1 KAPEAAPTPRPT
13 RPGPTP
19 PRKPAQGNSQKR
31 EKRTSSGLPPP
42 RCEQGLSPAERSLR
56 APTSVGGE
64 KRLFYTLKEAAALL
78 HISPETYYRG
88 VREGRFP
95 GRKGGGQW
103 RVPCGALHRYA
114 EGEAAAS

>member
-1 KAPEAAPTPRPT
+1 MRA
-13 RPGPTP
+13 
-19 PRKPAQGNSQKR
+19 
-31 EKRTSSGLPPP
+31 KRTSSALPPTSA
-42 RCEQGLSPAERSLR
+42 EQGLSPAERSLR
-56 APTSVGGE
+56 ARLAAHSMHARHDARETTTPEDSALVSAPTSVGGE

-95 GRKGGGQW
+95 GRKVGGQW

>member
-1 KAPEAAPTPRPT
+1 MRA
-13 RPGPTP
+13 
-19 PRKPAQGNSQKR
+19 
-31 EKRTSSGLPPP
+31 KRTSSALPPTSA
-42 RCEQGLSPAERSLR
+42 EQGLSLAERSLR
-56 APTSVGGE
+56 ARLAPTSVGGE

-95 GRKGGGQW
+95 GRKVGGQW

-114 EGEAAAS
+114 DGEAAAS

>member
-1 KAPEAAPTPRPT
+1 MRA
-13 RPGPTP
+13 
-19 PRKPAQGNSQKR
+19 
-31 EKRTSSGLPPP
+31 KRTSSALPPTSG
-42 RCEQGLSPAERSLR
+42 EQGLSPAERRLR
-56 APTSVGGE
+56 ARLAPTSVDGE

-95 GRKGGGQW
+95 GRKVGGQW

>member
-1 KAPEAAPTPRPT
+1 MRA
-13 RPGPTP
+13 
-19 PRKPAQGNSQKR
+19 
-31 EKRTSSGLPPP
+31 KRTSSALPPTSG
-42 RCEQGLSPAERSLR
+42 EQGLSPAERSLR
-56 APTSVGGE
+56 ARLAAHSPTSVGGE

-95 GRKGGGQW
+95 GRKVGGQW

>member
-1 KAPEAAPTPRPT
+1 MRA
-13 RPGPTP
+13 
-19 PRKPAQGNSQKR
+19 
-31 EKRTSSGLPPP
+31 KRTSSALPPTSG
-42 RCEQGLSPAERSLR
+42 EQGLSPAERRLR
-56 APTSVGGE
+56 AQLAPISVGGE
-64 KRLFYTLKEAAALL
+64 TRLFYTLKEAAGLL

-95 GRKGGGQW
+95 GRKVGGQW

>member
-1 KAPEAAPTPRPT
+1 M
-13 RPGPTP
+13 
-19 PRKPAQGNSQKR
+19 R
-31 EKRTSSGLPPP
+31 EQRTSSALPPMSG
-42 RCEQGLSPAERSLR
+42 EHGLSPAERSLR

-95 GRKGGGQW
+95 GRKVGGQW

-114 EGEAAAS
+114 EGEAEAS